1 MSSKKEN
8 NENNNLIKQFS
19 KNFAKS
25 YQSLKIS
32 VINDKKEINKL
43 QPKKTKKKKR
53 IDSSKNIDKSLLN
66 SLLEFNFM
74 SSTPQQRKAKSP
86 KNKKVM
92 NQNKKEK
99 SLKLISSKEKNSK
112 KKYDQIL
119 SSYKKVQTTTVQSP
133 KYLDEKNKNWIN
145 IGSKLSDKSKDNSYL
160 IAKKN
165 CYQNME
171 IDPFYVRMNK
181 YQKDKDIY
189 VTNIRAKSQA
199 KENSDFLGYPK
210 ILKYSLSLIE
220 NKYNKNALYQPYQMK
235 EKNIEKNF
243 NYFYNKILK
252 ENKSCSFFRTSLRF
266 SQEKFNNFY
275 ERKMKWKNEVEK
287 KINNNK
293 LKNEQKLEQ
302 IMNKITFKPSL
313 NRHSLK
319 MMEQINNEKE
329 CLENKNSKINDS
341 IKNEKN
347 KRKSMDKYKVKIKN
361 IINHFY
367 VDNPNYTN
375 YNINKKKHLMKRNNT
390 CKSLLSRNNKL
401 FYDKEKAKNIRNNFL
416 NLKAKIQRKEINKKD
431 INDNFNNINKYTY
444 IIRKKKKIKKK
455 ASKNQNI
462 CKLYKINVDSGCA
475 WMNQSFNQI
484 NFDSRYKKLIQSSL
498 L

>member
-25 YQSLKIS
+25 FQSLKIS
-32 VINDKKEINKL
+32 VINDKKDNKP
-43 QPKKTKKKKR
+43 QPKKNKKKKR

-74 SSTPQQRKAKSP
+74 SSTPQPRKAKSP
-86 KNKKVM
+86 KNKKTI
-92 NQNKKEK
+92 NHNKKEK

-112 KKYDQIL
+112 KKFDQIL
-119 SSYKKVQTTTVQSP
+119 SSYKRVQTTTVQSS
-133 KYLDEKNKNWIN
+133 KYIDEKNKNWIN
-145 IGSKLSDKSKDNSYL
+145 IGSKLSDKPKENNYI

-171 IDPFYVRMNK
+171 TDPFYVRMNK
-181 YQKDKDIY
+181 FQKDKDIY
-189 VTNIRAKSQA
+189 VSNIRAKSQA
-199 KENSDFLGYPK
+199 KENTENFGYPK

-252 ENKSCSFFRTSLRF
+252 ENKSCSFFRTTLNF

-275 ERKMKWKNEVEK
+275 ERKMKWKNDVEK

-293 LKNEQKLEQ
+293 IKNEQKLEQ
-302 IMNKITFKPSL
+302 IMNELTFKPSL
-313 NRHSLK
+313 NRNSLK
-319 MMEQINNEKE
+319 MMNQINNERE
-329 CLENKNSKINDS
+329 YFENKNSKINDS
-341 IKNEKN
+341 VKNEKN

-375 YNINKKKHLMKRNNT
+375 YKLNKKKHLIKRNKT
-390 CKSLLSRNNKL
+390 CKYLLSRHKKL
-401 FYDKEKAKNIRNNFL
+401 LYENEKVQKIKKNFL
-416 NLKAKIQRKEINKKD
+416 DLKAKIQRKEINKKD

-444 IIRKKKKIKKK
+444 IIEKKKKLKKK
-455 ASKNQNI
+455 LSKNQSI
-462 CKLYKINVDSGCA
+462 YKLYKINVDTGCA

-484 NFDSRYKKLIQSSL
+484 NFDTKYKKLIQSSL
-498 L
+498 F